1 MAIRLSGLQSGL
13 DTDTIVQELVKA
25 QSQKKEKLVKSQKKL
40 EWKQDAWKTLNSK
53 IYKLYNSALS
63 NLRYQYTFMKKA
75 TTVSNPNA
83 VKVITGENAVNGV
96 QSLEIKNLAK
106 PGFLTGGKVKGGN
119 QGYTAETKLSELGIT
134 NDSQI
139 SVTSNGKTVDIT
151 LNENTTIDELLTNLQ
166 SAGINAS
173 FDEKNQRFF
182 ISSKESGTANDFQ
195 LMAGNSNGTNALSQL
210 GLVTATMDSNTK
222 ALYDEYAS
230 FVAPGDTD
238 QDIAQKMNTKYI
250 QPEIDAKRTA
260 LQDSNNTIQTTRTDY
275 QNKINDL
282 KQNPDYAAGKTV
294 EQIEQE
300 LQQLSNNQNPTDA
313 DKAQMETLNKQ
324 LAVAKEIKNYETS
337 IQNLNDQETANNNSL
352 ATLEQ
357 DVTAKYVTK
366 AKEAKAIVD
375 NGYQIGTPQTD
386 PELYANREVGQDAT
400 IMLNGAKFT
409 STDNNFEINGLTFT
423 VNATTAPGEVIT
435 VTTQDDTDGIYDVVK
450 NFLKEYNEVII
461 EMDKLYGAESSKGYE
476 PLTDEEKKSLSESEV
491 EKWEQKIKDSLLR
504 KDSTLNGV
512 ASVMKAAMSAGVEV
526 NGKTMFLSD
535 FGINTL
541 GYFEAEDNER
551 YAYHIDGNP
560 DDPSSSGKPDV
571 LKGMIATDPSTVMD
585 FFNGLAKNM
594 YSQMQKIMAK
604 SESSSYNKVYN
615 DVTLQEEYDDYKKKI
630 AAQEE
635 RLKKLEDRYY
645 AKFTRME
652 KAMAKLNSSTNSFA
666 SLLGG

>member
-134 NDSQI
+134 DDSQI

-230 FVAPGDTD
+230 FVAPGDTE

-357 DVTAKYVTK
+357 DVKAKYVTK

-635 RLKKLEDRYY
+635 RLKKL
-645 AKFTRME
+645 
-652 KAMAKLNSSTNSFA
+652 
-666 SLLGG
+666 

>member
-1 MAIRLSGLQSGL
+1 
-13 DTDTIVQELVKA
+13 
-25 QSQKKEKLVKSQKKL
+25 
-40 EWKQDAWKTLNSK
+40 
-53 IYKLYNSALS
+53 
-63 NLRYQYTFMKKA
+63 
-75 TTVSNPNA
+75 
-83 VKVITGENAVNGV
+83 
-96 QSLEIKNLAK
+96 
-106 PGFLTGGKVKGGN
+106 
-119 QGYTAETKLSELGIT
+119 
-134 NDSQI
+134 
-139 SVTSNGKTVDIT
+139 
-151 LNENTTIDELLTNLQ
+151 
-166 SAGINAS
+166 
-173 FDEKNQRFF
+173 
-182 ISSKESGTANDFQ
+182 
-195 LMAGNSNGTNALSQL
+195 
-210 GLVTATMDSNTK
+210 
-222 ALYDEYAS
+222 
-230 FVAPGDTD
+230 
-238 QDIAQKMNTKYI
+238 
-250 QPEIDAKRTA
+250 
-260 LQDSNNTIQTTRTDY
+260 
-275 QNKINDL
+275 
-282 KQNPDYAAGKTV
+282 
-294 EQIEQE
+294 
-300 LQQLSNNQNPTDA
+300 
-313 DKAQMETLNKQ
+313 
-324 LAVAKEIKNYETS
+324 
-337 IQNLNDQETANNNSL
+337 
-352 ATLEQ
+352 
-357 DVTAKYVTK
+357 
-366 AKEAKAIVD
+366 
-375 NGYQIGTPQTD
+375 
-386 PELYANREVGQDAT
+386 
-400 IMLNGAKFT
+400 MLNGAKFT

>member
-134 NDSQI
+134 DDSQI

-238 QDIAQKMNTKYI
+238 RK
-250 QPEIDAKRTA
+250 
-260 LQDSNNTIQTTRTDY
+260 STR
-275 QNKINDL
+275 
-282 KQNPDYAAGKTV
+282 
-294 EQIEQE
+294 
-300 LQQLSNNQNPTDA
+300 
-313 DKAQMETLNKQ
+313 
-324 LAVAKEIKNYETS
+324 
-337 IQNLNDQETANNNSL
+337 
-352 ATLEQ
+352 
-357 DVTAKYVTK
+357 
-366 AKEAKAIVD
+366 
-375 NGYQIGTPQTD
+375 
-386 PELYANREVGQDAT
+386 
-400 IMLNGAKFT
+400 
-409 STDNNFEINGLTFT
+409 
-423 VNATTAPGEVIT
+423 
-435 VTTQDDTDGIYDVVK
+435 
-450 NFLKEYNEVII
+450 
-461 EMDKLYGAESSKGYE
+461 
-476 PLTDEEKKSLSESEV
+476 
-491 EKWEQKIKDSLLR
+491 
-504 KDSTLNGV
+504 
-512 ASVMKAAMSAGVEV
+512 
-526 NGKTMFLSD
+526 
-535 FGINTL
+535 
-541 GYFEAEDNER
+541 
-551 YAYHIDGNP
+551 
-560 DDPSSSGKPDV
+560 
-571 LKGMIATDPSTVMD
+571 
-585 FFNGLAKNM
+585 
-594 YSQMQKIMAK
+594 
-604 SESSSYNKVYN
+604 
-615 DVTLQEEYDDYKKKI
+615 
-630 AAQEE
+630 
-635 RLKKLEDRYY
+635 
-645 AKFTRME
+645 
-652 KAMAKLNSSTNSFA
+652 LNSSHMA
-666 SLLGG
+666 

>member
-13 DTDTIVQELVKA
+13 DTDAIVQELVKA

-96 QSLEIKNLAK
+96 QSLEIKELAK

-134 NDSQI
+134 DDSQI
-139 SVTSNGKTVDIT
+139 SITSNGKTVDIT
-151 LNENTTIDELLTNLQ
+151 LNENTTIDELITNLQ

-182 ISSKESGTANDFQ
+182 LSSKESGTTNDFQ
-195 LMAGNSNGTNALSQL
+195 LMAANSNGANALSQL

-222 ALYDEYAS
+222 AIYDEYAS
-230 FVAPGDTD
+230 FVDPADTD

-250 QPEIDAKRTA
+250 QPEIDAKRAA
-260 LQDSNNTIQTTRTDY
+260 LQESNNTIQTTRTDY

-282 KQNPDYAAGKTV
+282 KQSPDYAAGKTV

-300 LQQLSNNQNPTDA
+300 LQQLSANSNPTDA

-357 DVTAKYVTK
+357 DVTTKYVTK
-366 AKEAKAIVD
+366 AKEAKTIVD
-375 NGYQIGTPQTD
+375 NGYQIGTPPSD

-409 STDNNFEINGLTFT
+409 SSDNNFEINGLTFT

-450 NFLKEYNEVII
+450 NFLKEYNDVII
-461 EMDKLYGAESSKGYE
+461 EMDKLYGAESAKGYE

-504 KDSTLNGV
+504 KDSTLNSV
-512 ASVMKAAMSAGVEV
+512 ATVMKEAMSAGVEV

-571 LKGMIATDPSTVMD
+571 LRGMIATDPNAVMD

-604 SESSSYNKVYN
+604 SETSSYNKVYN

-645 AKFTRME
+645 TKFTRME

>member
-40 EWKQDAWKTLNSK
+40 EWKQDVWKTLNSK

-119 QGYTAETKLSELGIT
+119 QGYTAETKLSELGIAD
-134 NDSQI
+134 NSQI

-195 LMAGNSNGTNALSQL
+195 LMAGNSNGANALSHL

-222 ALYDEYAS
+222 ALYDEYAA
-230 FVAPGDTD
+230 FVTSATDTD
-238 QDIAQKMNTKYI
+238 QDIAQRMNTKYI

-275 QNKINDL
+275 QNKVNDL
-282 KQNPDYAAGKTV
+282 RQSPDYAAGKTV

-300 LQQLSNNQNPTDA
+300 LQSTDPTNTS
-313 DKAQMETLNKQ
+313 QIETLNRQ
-324 LAVAKEIKNYETS
+324 LTIAKEIKNYETS
-337 IQNLNDQETANNNSL
+337 IQNLNAQETANNSSL

-366 AKEAKAIVD
+366 AREAKAIVD
-375 NGYQIGTPQTD
+375 NGYQIGNPQSD

-450 NFLKEYNEVII
+450 NFLKEYNDVII

-476 PLTDEEKKSLSESEV
+476 PLTDEEKKAMSESEV

-571 LKGMIATDPSTVMD
+571 LRSMIATDPNTVME

-594 YSQMQKIMAK
+594 YNEMQKIMSK
-604 SESSSYNKVYN
+604 SETSGYNKVYN
-615 DVTLQEEYDDYKKKI
+615 DVTLKEEYEDYKKKI

-645 AKFTRME
+645 TKFTRME
-652 KAMAKLNSSTNSFA
+652 KAMAKLNSSTNAFA

>member
-1 MAIRLSGLQSGL
+1 
-13 DTDTIVQELVKA
+13 
-25 QSQKKEKLVKSQKKL
+25 
-40 EWKQDAWKTLNSK
+40 
-53 IYKLYNSALS
+53 
-63 NLRYQYTFMKKA
+63 
-75 TTVSNPNA
+75 
-83 VKVITGENAVNGV
+83 
-96 QSLEIKNLAK
+96 
-106 PGFLTGGKVKGGN
+106 
-119 QGYTAETKLSELGIT
+119 
-134 NDSQI
+134 
-139 SVTSNGKTVDIT
+139 
-151 LNENTTIDELLTNLQ
+151 
-166 SAGINAS
+166 
-173 FDEKNQRFF
+173 
-182 ISSKESGTANDFQ
+182 
-195 LMAGNSNGTNALSQL
+195 MAGNSNGTNALSQL

-615 DVTLQEEYDDYKKKI
+615 DVTLQKEYDDYKKKI

>member
-13 DTDTIVQELVKA
+13 DTDAIVQELVKA

-96 QSLEIKNLAK
+96 QSLEIKELAK
-106 PGFLTGGKVKGGN
+106 PGFLTGGKVKGGD

-134 NDSQI
+134 DDSQI
-139 SVTSNGKTVDIT
+139 SITSNGKTVDIT
-151 LNENTTIDELLTNLQ
+151 LNENTTIDELITNLQ

-182 ISSKESGTANDFQ
+182 LSSKESGTANDFQ
-195 LMAGNSNGTNALSQL
+195 LMAANSNGANALSQL

-222 ALYDEYAS
+222 AIYDEYAS
-230 FVAPGDTD
+230 FVDPADTD

-250 QPEIDAKRTA
+250 QPEIDAKRAA
-260 LQDSNNTIQTTRTDY
+260 LQESNTTIQTTRTDY

-282 KQNPDYAAGKTV
+282 KQSPDYAAGKTV

-300 LQQLSNNQNPTDA
+300 LQQLSANSNPTDA

-366 AKEAKAIVD
+366 AKEAKTIVD
-375 NGYQIGTPQTD
+375 NGYQIGTPPSD

-409 STDNNFEINGLTFT
+409 SSDNNFEINGLTFT

-450 NFLKEYNEVII
+450 NFLKEYNDVII
-461 EMDKLYGAESSKGYE
+461 EMDKLYGAESAKGYE

-504 KDSTLNGV
+504 KDSTLNSV
-512 ASVMKAAMSAGVEV
+512 ATVMKEAMSAGVEV

-571 LKGMIATDPSTVMD
+571 LRGMIATDPNAVMD

-604 SESSSYNKVYN
+604 SETSSYNKVYN

-645 AKFTRME
+645 TKFTRME

>member
-134 NDSQI
+134 DDSQI

-615 DVTLQEEYDDYKKKI
+615 DVTLQKEYDDYKKKI

>member
-134 NDSQI
+134 DDSQI

-260 LQDSNNTIQTTRTDY
+260 LQDSNNTIRTTRTDY

-615 DVTLQEEYDDYKKKI
+615 DVTLQKEYDDYKKKI

>member
-25 QSQKKEKLVKSQKKL
+25 QRQKKEKLVKSQKKL

-134 NDSQI
+134 DDSQI